1 VLKFYP
7 ELTIQTSE
15 VGVVW
20 GPCIDYA
27 ITMFSVAMDKLAT
40 PSSGTPGKACMHG
53 AVVWGA
59 GPYPRAGPSRSH
71 SHEHCWLHGGEG
83 ACVAPVTS
91 RAGHRSQTAS
101 STARGFK
108 PALFLSHA
116 LRCPPST

>member
-40 PSSGTPGKACMHG
+40 PSSGTPGKACMPG
-53 AVVWGA
+53 AGQGRAGVWGA
-59 GPYPRAGPSRSH
+59 GPYPRAGPFGFH
-71 SHEHCWLHGGEG
+71 SHEH
-83 ACVAPVTS
+83 
-91 RAGHRSQTAS
+91 
-101 STARGFK
+101 
-108 PALFLSHA
+108 
-116 LRCPPST
+116 